1 MAILEDRPAG
11 RKQDSTTLSATSEA
25 TLRTGA
31 ATWRGSETPSR
42 SLQNIPDDAELET
55 PSAPARKVARSVSD
69 GRKRLRKN
77 RPDRVASGTGRQ
89 PRSPTDA
96 ADQHVKGGSHGAL
109 RRNPVQRHPPL
120 RDEPISQSADTEDV
134 DVSVQTARSDA
145 LRALESRQPFH
156 DLPSTRS
163 IGQAYS
169 TDEMPPPLPPIAAEM
184 GMGRAWSAS
193 PVDTSPTQ
201 SCIVVPKPRIS
212 LKRLS
217 SLDNIMTYREE
228 VAAWKRA
235 SSVGEQQQPEHPRSE
250 SDLESTRTRD
260 SEAGDTNPADLVDP
274 EREAIDL
281 APDPPGTAIAR
292 PPAPEPP
299 STVASSAS
307 SQHEPCPHE
316 APFPFKTGP
325 ALEPQTQFRH
335 PVTEM
340 GFTFAIAM
348 SQLLGEFLISGFAL
362 ELSKLAAAETYDV
375 GGTLGLFWPASLL
388 SLILSA
394 TLLVF
399 ARLSDMYGGYP
410 WFMFGLIW
418 LTIWTLLPA
427 FAPTVLVLDV
437 SRAMQGLSIAAF
449 TPSTFVMVGTVYE
462 EGPRKNFVMGLYSGC
477 APLGF
482 FAGFLTAGALRTEQ
496 AHWWFWIVAAA
507 SALTAVVAW
516 LCVPH
521 DRTNRKQAGLQMD
534 WAGACLITAGLILV
548 AYALA
553 VSTYDTSSD
562 IAATPMFYVPLTV
575 GVVCLLVAVWVEGWW
590 AKTPLLPFDFFKP
603 KSVKAFCLA
612 GLFFYASYGV
622 WLYTTTDFFESTSGT
637 VGEPGAPGIGGITL
651 AIWYTPTAVG
661 GVIMC
666 VLTGALLHIVPPQVL
681 LVVSGFAWIGA
692 SLIFAVC
699 PYPVRYWSM
708 VLPSMICATLGL
720 DLTYTVS
727 LVYLSSVQPTNDKDC
742 AGPHGAGRVHG
753 EARWVFRSAFIY
765 AAASAGVGFI
775 ISVLFVRISSQG
787 HPAEVVDEEQGAVDG
802 PEQSRVGSPFRSEV
816 TTLVDAHDGPDDTV
830 TRVNSAELERR

>member
-1 MAILEDRPAG
+1 
-11 RKQDSTTLSATSEA
+11 
-25 TLRTGA
+25 
-31 ATWRGSETPSR
+31 
-42 SLQNIPDDAELET
+42 
-55 PSAPARKVARSVSD
+55 
-69 GRKRLRKN
+69 
-77 RPDRVASGTGRQ
+77 
-89 PRSPTDA
+89 
-96 ADQHVKGGSHGAL
+96 
-109 RRNPVQRHPPL
+109 
-120 RDEPISQSADTEDV
+120 
-134 DVSVQTARSDA
+134 
-145 LRALESRQPFH
+145 
-156 DLPSTRS
+156 
-163 IGQAYS
+163 
-169 TDEMPPPLPPIAAEM
+169 
-184 GMGRAWSAS
+184 
-193 PVDTSPTQ
+193 
-201 SCIVVPKPRIS
+201 
-212 LKRLS
+212 
-217 SLDNIMTYREE
+217 MTYREE

-235 SSVGEQQQPEHPRSE
+235 SSVWEQQQSE
-250 SDLESTRTRD
+250 QQQSEFDLELTRTRD
-260 SEAGDTNPADLVDP
+260 SEAEDTNPAHLVDLEKQP
-274 EREAIDL
+274 VDL
-281 APDPPGTAIAR
+281 EPDPPCTEIAR

-299 STVASSAS
+299 STIASSAS
-307 SQHEPCPHE
+307 SQHQPCNNE
-316 APFPFKTGP
+316 EPFPFKATT
-325 ALEPQTQFRH
+325 AVEPKTRFRH

-362 ELSKLAAAETYDV
+362 ELSKLASAEIYNV

-399 ARLSDMYGGYP
+399 ARLSDMYSGYP
-410 WFMFGLIW
+410 LFMFGLTW
-418 LTIWTLLPA
+418 LTIWTLIPA
-427 FAPTVLVLDV
+427 FVPTVIVLDV
-437 SRAMQGLSIAAF
+437 SRAMQGLAIAAF

-462 EGPRKNFVMGLYSGC
+462 DGPRKNFVMGLYSGC

-496 AHWWFWIVAAA
+496 AYWWFWIVAAA
-507 SALTAVVAW
+507 AALTAVVSW

-534 WAGACLITAGLILV
+534 WAGAFLITTGLILV

-562 IAATPMFYVPLTV
+562 IAATPMFYAPFAA
-575 GVVCLLVAVWVEGWW
+575 GVVCLLLAVWVEGWW

-622 WLYTTTDFFESTSGT
+622 WLYTTTDFESGT
-637 VGEPGAPGIGGITL
+637 VGEPGAPGITGISL

-666 VLTGALLHIVPPQVL
+666 VLTGALLHIVPPKLLL
-681 LVVSGFAWIGA
+681 LVSGLAWIGA

-699 PYPVRYWSM
+699 PYPVSYWPT

-727 LVYLSSVQPTNDKDC
+727 LVYLSSVQPDKLQGLC
-742 AGPHGAGRVHG
+742 GAICSILINLAMSFSLSIVEIVKNGASSTYKSAHAADSEDG
-753 EARWVFRSAFIY
+753 EARRVFRSAFIY

-775 ISVLFVRISSQG
+775 ISVLFVRISK
-787 HPAEVVDEEQGAVDG
+787 AKAKVVDEEQPAVDG
-802 PEQSRVGSPFRSEV
+802 QGQSRAGSPFRSEV
-816 TTLVDAHDGPDDTV
+816 TTLVDAHDGPDDMV
-830 TRVNSAELERR
+830 TPVNSAELERT